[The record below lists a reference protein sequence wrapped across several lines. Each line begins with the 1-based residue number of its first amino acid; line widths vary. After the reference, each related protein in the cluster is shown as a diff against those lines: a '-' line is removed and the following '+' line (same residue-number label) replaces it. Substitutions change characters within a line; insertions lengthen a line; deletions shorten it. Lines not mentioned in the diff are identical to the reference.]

1 MLWWG
6 SMYFCVFCSLSNT
19 ESFTVPMSRFSKAA
33 CSLPWPNSR
42 CDWVPTLQSV
52 SALWYSLYS
61 WWSYAA
67 QQNQRMNTEGLCTYE
82 DFLLSWH
89 ILLRVDCHLG
99 SSKLVLR
106 LVLAHTGLALSV
118 NTSKILTES
127 VFDVVANQNS
137 SSVRVLRV
145 SNFGMERHIC

>member
-1 MLWWG
+1 
-6 SMYFCVFCSLSNT
+6 
-19 ESFTVPMSRFSKAA
+19 
-33 CSLPWPNSR
+33 
-42 CDWVPTLQSV
+42 
-52 SALWYSLYS
+52 
-61 WWSYAA
+61 
-67 QQNQRMNTEGLCTYE
+67 MNTEALCTYE

-89 ILLRVDCHLG
+89 ILLCVDCHLG
-99 SSKLVLR
+99 SSKLVFR